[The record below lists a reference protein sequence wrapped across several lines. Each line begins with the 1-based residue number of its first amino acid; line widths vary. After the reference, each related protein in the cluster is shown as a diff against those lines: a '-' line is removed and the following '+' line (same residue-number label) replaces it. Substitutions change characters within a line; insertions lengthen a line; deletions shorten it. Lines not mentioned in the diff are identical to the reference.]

1 MSANIP
7 DNWNKEKLT
16 KLLRSSMTLNEYE
29 VFSEEFKKRNAN
41 HHQLLPL
48 MEKHGGY
55 YSLPS
60 RFNKIAETFYAQ

>member
-16 KLLRSSMTLNEYE
+16 KLLSSSMTSTEYE
-29 VFSEEFKKRNAN
+29 LFSEEFKTRNPNN
-41 HHQLLPL
+41 HNQLLPL
-48 MEKHGGY
+48 VEKHGSY

-60 RFNKIAETFYAQ
+60 RFHKVAERFY